1 MTSLK
6 QYRLA
11 LQIFQSNRLRRD
23 YSDLAAIPQ
32 YEPVGEFFFSE
43 IYGPRDFS
51 RRDEE
56 ARRLHGILHLLP
68 GVALRDVEE
77 VLELLELTSVL
88 DDELAQIMLAQGVGL
103 DFDEPAYERIY
114 REAASYGPRLRQ
126 LELVRGCLYNV
137 FRLSRSQ
144 LLGMGLHRS
153 RLLARLMGIEAAH
166 TFLVRGF
173 DALSGVSSIE
183 RFAETIYGRE
193 LARLDRIYGSGAGA
207 AEMPQGDV

>member
-1 MTSLK
+1 MTTLR

-23 YSDLAAIPQ
+23 YNDLAVIPQ

-77 VLELLELTSVL
+77 VLELLELTTLL
-88 DDELAQIMLAQGVGL
+88 DDQLAQLMLRSGAGL
-103 DFDEPAYERIY
+103 DFDEATYERYY
-114 REAASYGPRLRQ
+114 READSYRPRLRQ
-126 LELVRGCLYNV
+126 LQLIRGSLYNV

-144 LLGMGLHRS
+144 LLGVGLHRS
-153 RLLARLMGIEAAH
+153 RLLARMLGLEAAH
-166 TFLVRGF
+166 TFLSRGF
-173 DALSGVSSIE
+173 DALSGVSSIDL
-183 RFAETIYGRE
+183 FAETIYERE
-193 LARLDRIYGSGAGA
+193 LARLDRIYDRGPEAT
-207 AEMPQGDV
+207 

>member
-1 MTSLK
+1 MTTLK

-23 YSDLAAIPQ
+23 YNDLAVIPQ

-56 ARRLHGILHLLP
+56 ARRLHAILHLLP
-68 GVALRDVEE
+68 GVALRDVEG
-77 VLELLELTSVL
+77 VLELLELTTLL
-88 DDELAQIMLAQGVGL
+88 DDELARLMLGQGAGL
-103 DFDEPAYERIY
+103 DFDEPLYERFY
-114 REAASYGPRLRQ
+114 READSYGPRLRQ
-126 LELVRGCLYNV
+126 LELVRDSLYDV
-137 FRLSRSQ
+137 FRLSRSH
-144 LLGMGLHRS
+144 LLGAGLHSS
-153 RLLARLMGIEAAH
+153 RLLARLAGIEAAH

-183 RFAETIYGRE
+183 RFAETIYERE
-193 LARLDRIYGSGAGA
+193 LARLDRIYGRGAEGA
-207 AEMPQGDV
+207 